1 MLGSCARASQS
12 AARRECG
19 PGHEK
24 ADAFDSKEP
33 TNGER
38 FAGIAVVRRTASL
51 KHKEKGP
58 ARAPRGAGG
67 RPVLGSP
74 GLSSKMFKFLL

>member
-38 FAGIAVVRRTASL
+38 FAGIAVVRRTAVL
-51 KHKEKGP
+51 KHKRKGRCECALGREK
-58 ARAPRGAGG
+58 AP
-67 RPVLGSP
+67 
-74 GLSSKMFKFLL
+74 FKRTFKRI